1 MTKQPIGK
9 SALSTGTRPANEKG
23 WRWFLGGGVVAV
35 RVVALYAI
43 FWSSGIGEAQRAY
56 TLAPESVLPSDI
68 RQAPEAL
75 REAYRFAIANRE
87 ILRYIPC
94 YCGCGVE
101 GHTSN
106 ASCYL
111 KDFSTPGNLVFDRM
125 SLN

>member
-1 MTKQPIGK
+1 MQTVSERFSEQMGRR
-9 SALSTGTRPANEKG
+9 SFLRRAVTMSTVFLFPGFYWSPGFGATRRG
-23 WRWFLGGGVVAV
+23 YV
-35 RVVALYAI
+35 
-43 FWSSGIGEAQRAY
+43 
-56 TLAPESVLPSDI
+56 LAPESLLPYDI
-68 RQAPEAL
+68 RQAPLEV

-94 YCGCGVE
+94 YCGCGEE